1 MEKKNCVLQKE
12 MFKGLCSL
20 ENLFATLENLTEAV
34 AKIAINCLTP
44 EITDDSAKVCE
55 GDGVAQCVHIT
66 KRPNSFRL
74 LNFRSQLK
82 PRKSFRSR
90 NYP

>member
-12 MFKGLCSL
+12 MYKGLRSL
-20 ENLFATLENLTEAV
+20 ENNFATLETETV
-34 AKIAINCLTP
+34 TKIAPDCLTP
-44 EITDDSAKVCE
+44 ELTDDSAKVCE
-55 GDGVAQCVHIT
+55 GQSATQGVHNP
-66 KRPNSFRL
+66 KRPNSCQAVT
-74 LNFRSQLK
+74 FRSQLK